1 MNILA
6 IESSTKIL
14 TVGLSWGGKVFKL
27 SSSKINDTANS
38 LPLLTKKI
46 LENNSVKH
54 TDLDAICISTGP
66 GSFTSLRIGMSYAK
80 GLSMSLDIPIIPIST
95 FDSLIYNFTY
105 KNVHALIYSHG
116 KTFYLCDYESKDNVL
131 TQKSKPSTI
140 MFNDLLKLKEKIVYN
155 GPENYLKE
163 LKINNLDI
171 EHANLNINNL
181 VEIATSNFKLLK
193 TKSLDNLVPNYVG
206 NFEVK

>member
-66 GSFTSLRIGMSYAK
+66 GSFTSLRI
-80 GLSMSLDIPIIPIST
+80 
-95 FDSLIYNFTY
+95 
-105 KNVHALIYSHG
+105 
-116 KTFYLCDYESKDNVL
+116 
-131 TQKSKPSTI
+131 
-140 MFNDLLKLKEKIVYN
+140 
-155 GPENYLKE
+155 
-163 LKINNLDI
+163 
-171 EHANLNINNL
+171 
-181 VEIATSNFKLLK
+181 
-193 TKSLDNLVPNYVG
+193 
-206 NFEVK
+206 